1 MPEASLFLAGD
12 ICPVGRMAAPF
23 ADGDAEAVFSD
34 VLPLIRGCDAAVAN
48 LECPLPGP
56 ADRPI
61 LKAGPNLKAPR
72 AAAGTLRKAGFTA
85 LGLAN
90 NHTLDYGA
98 SGLGATRAACG
109 EAGLPTFGAG
119 ADLAEARR
127 PLILDLNGVRV
138 ALLAVAED
146 ERCLAGPGRAG
157 SSPADPIWI
166 LRTLQEYRGGFDR
179 LVVMVH
185 GGNEGFPYPSPW
197 LRELCRFLAEQG
209 ADLVLCQHSHC
220 VGALE
225 RHAGGTILYGQGNFI
240 FDYPGHGAK
249 GAEGLGLVVR
259 FPAAG
264 PAEVALH
271 PIEQVPGGNG
281 IRLAPADRAEA
292 LLRTVE
298 AQSEVLA
305 DPARLSEA
313 WAAFAAPR
321 LPGYLTKLFGFGR
334 WLQRLNRGGWM
345 FRHLGAGELLRIYN
359 LLSCESNRS
368 ALREALDRALQA
380 HERRGRP

>member
-1 MPEASLFLAGD
+1 MPEATLFLAGD

-23 ADGDAEAVFSD
+23 AAGDAEGVFSD
-34 VLPLIRGCDAAVAN
+34 LLPLIRGCDAAVAN
-48 LECPLPGP
+48 LECPLPDA

-61 LKAGPNLKAPR
+61 AKAGPNLKAPQ
-72 AAAGTLRKAGFTA
+72 AAAATLRRAGFTA

-98 SGLGATRAACG
+98 AGLAATRAACAA
-109 EAGLPTFGAG
+109 AGLPTFGAG
-119 ADLAEARR
+119 ADLDEARR
-127 PLILDLNGVRV
+127 PLILDLKGVRV

-146 ERCLAGPGRAG
+146 ERCLAAPGRAG
-157 SSPADPIWI
+157 SCPADPIWI
-166 LRTLQEYRGGFDR
+166 VRTLAEHRGRYDR

-185 GGNEGFPYPSPW
+185 GGNEGFAYPSPW

-220 VGALE
+220 VGAME

-240 FDYPGHGAK
+240 FDYPSHGAK
-249 GAEGLGLVVR
+249 GAEGLGLVLR
-259 FPAAG
+259 FPEAG

-281 IRLAPADRAEA
+281 IRLAAADRAEA
-292 LLRTVE
+292 LLRSVE
-298 AQSEVLA
+298 DQSEVLA
-305 DPARLSEA
+305 DPARLAEA
-313 WAAFAAPR
+313 WAGFAAPR
-321 LPGYLTKLFGFGR
+321 LPGYLTKLFGLGR

-368 ALREALDRALQA
+368 ALREALDRALQ
-380 HERRGRP
+380 ERDARRAP